1 MSPERKQCNAK
12 VRAMYEDVSTRTR
25 RFHAG
30 SAVAGTVVFLLLAAA
45 SQAQTVRTADATAR
59 AQQSGV
65 PVHVVVTVEA
75 RKGEESP
82 VINREDVMV
91 REEGEREDFRDVWP
105 KTVHHQ
111 TSQGPR

>member
-1 MSPERKQCNAK
+1 
-12 VRAMYEDVSTRTR
+12 
-25 RFHAG
+25 
-30 SAVAGTVVFLLLAAA
+30 
-45 SQAQTVRTADATAR
+45 
-59 AQQSGV
+59 
-65 PVHVVVTVEA
+65 VVTVEA